1 MPQDNDTVEVHY
13 HGTLDNGEVFDSSRE
28 RDPFTFVVGTGQVIS
43 GFDEAVRQLTVGESI
58 IVRLEPEEAYG
69 QRRDDYVL
77 ELPIAQLPEGL
88 NQGDAVV
95 FENGFPGVITEVTE
109 DTFTVDANHR
119 LAGEALTFEIELVSI
134 KWQ

>member
-1 MPQDNDTVEVHY
+1 MPADNDTVEVHY

-28 RDPFTFVVGTGQVIS
+28 REPFSFVVGSGQVIA
-43 GFDEAVRQLTVGESI
+43 GFDKAVRQLSVGESI

-69 QRRDDYVL
+69 ERRDDYVM
-77 ELPIAQLPEGL
+77 ELPISQLPEGL
-88 NQGDAVV
+88 KSGDDVV
-95 FENGFPGVITEVTE
+95 FANGAHGVITDMTQE
-109 DTFTVDANHR
+109 TFTVDANHW

>member
-1 MPQDNDTVEVHY
+1 MPTDNDTVEVHY

-28 RDPFTFVVGTGQVIS
+28 RDPFTFVVGSGQVIA
-43 GFDEAVRQLTVGESI
+43 GFDAAVRQLTVGESI

-69 QRRDDYVL
+69 ERRDDYVL
-77 ELPIAQLPEGL
+77 EFPITLLPEGL
-88 NQGDAVV
+88 NLGDTVV
-95 FENGFPGVITEVTE
+95 FENGFPSVITEVTE
-109 DTFTVDANHR
+109 ETFTVDANHR

>member
-28 RDPFTFVVGTGQVIS
+28 REPFSFVVGTGQVIA
-43 GFDEAVRQLTVGESI
+43 GFDRAVRQLSIGESI

-69 QRRDDYVL
+69 LRRDDYVL
-77 ELPIAQLPEGL
+77 EFPISQLPDGL
-88 NQGDAVV
+88 NLGDPVV